1 MLKDKKTYFE
11 SLLKHLENDKLSVS
25 MLFVTRN
32 KQNNSYA
39 VYKGTLADDIGEVL
53 RKMCLK
59 IAKRSYSK
67 PEVREFKPY
76 NSAHKLSESSE
87 YLDGKEIKQIE
98 PMLKMISDNII
109 DLKELDDKF
118 LDHLWY
124 YVIKFD
130 DGTNQML
137 FYKKYSK
144 SMVLTKGIALAL
156 TFRAGS
162 FDKLKSHV
170 FRIEDK
176 ADCIYYKEKLIIR
189 SKGNFEK
196 IFNFF
201 QEIKRNAESA
211 IKFIEEKL
219 PFKIENFDAIK
230 TEMMKHEIKMR
241 KLNNIYATKTLEKIN
256 PNNIEPLIK
265 EGILK
270 NITLSKDAAGK
281 ITLSSTD
288 PWEILKIL
296 DDDIVRSRLTEID
309 YEATYKKEISK

>member
-1 MLKDKKTYFE
+1 
-11 SLLKHLENDKLSVS
+11 
-25 MLFVTRN
+25 
-32 KQNNSYA
+32 
-39 VYKGTLADDIGEVL
+39 
-53 RKMCLK
+53 MCLK
-59 IAKRSYSK
+59 IVKKSYSHSDQ
-67 PEVREFKPY
+67 REFKPY
-76 NSAHKLSESSE
+76 NSAQKSSESSE

-98 PMLKMISDNII
+98 PMLKMITENIV
-109 DLKELDDKF
+109 DLKKLDDDF
-118 LDHLWY
+118 LDNLWY
-124 YVIKFD
+124 YIIKFD

-144 SMVLTKGIALAL
+144 SMILTKGLTLAL

-176 ADCIYYKEKLIIR
+176 ADCILYKDRLIIR
-189 SKGNFEK
+189 SKGNFEH
-196 IFNFF
+196 IFDFF
-201 QEIKRNAESA
+201 QEIRKNAESA

-219 PFKIENFDAIK
+219 PFTIENFDSIK
-230 TEMMKHEIKMR
+230 TEMLKHEIKIR

-256 PNNIEPLIK
+256 PDNIEPLIK

-270 NITLSKDAAGK
+270 NITLSKDSAGK

-296 DDDIVRSRLTEID
+296 DDDLVKSRLTGIN
-309 YEATYKKEISK
+309 YEATFKKEISK